1 MKIGTYQSSAA
12 IYCPYDARVAQVAQ
26 QLIDFIQHQDPRI
39 EADHIG
45 STAVPGCSGKGVID
59 LAVTYLDGDL
69 EIAKAALDALGF
81 QRQGGREPWP
91 ESRPMRIG
99 SIGEYKIHAH
109 VIVRNGPEH
118 RELLGFRDALCS
130 NPELLAAYEAQKRRI
145 LESGITDSI
154 DYSKAKHDFI
164 SSTIARLAKTIE

>member
-1 MKIGTYQSSAA
+1 MKIGTYQSSDAV
-12 IYCPYDARVAQVAQ
+12 YRPYDPRVAEAAQ
-26 QLIDFIQHQDPRI
+26 QLIDLVQHHDARIQ
-39 EADHIG
+39 ADHIG

-99 SIGEYKIHAH
+99 STGEYKIHAH
-109 VIVRNGPEH
+109 VI
-118 RELLGFRDALCS
+118 
-130 NPELLAAYEAQKRRI
+130 
-145 LESGITDSI
+145 
-154 DYSKAKHDFI
+154 
-164 SSTIARLAKTIE
+164 